1 MNEKKVYK
9 IISLSKSSGGLSSL
23 FSMNCKR
30 FDSIR
35 PYESRYHIGIDYY
48 SKDIKLLNGPQ
59 VTLHFWNVF
68 FQARFNFFL
77 EKLVKDAD
85 AGLLMFDT
93 TNKNSLYNIEMYIS
107 IFRGHDPLLPII
119 LLGNKAELM
128 VKRLIEQEYLEK
140 YLSRNNI
147 TRYYEIS
154 VKEDSKK
161 KIEELFSDLAH
172 LIFNRASNMKKI
184 KIKIK

>member
-9 IISLSKSSGGLSSL
+9 IISLSKTSAGLSSL
-23 FSMNCKR
+23 FSMNCKK

-35 PYESRYHIGIDYY
+35 PFESLYHIGIDYY
-48 SKDIKLLNGPQ
+48 SKDIKLLSGPH
-59 VTLHFWNVF
+59 VTLHFWNLF

-77 EKLVKDAD
+77 EKLVKDSD
-85 AGLLMFDT
+85 AGLLMFDIT
-93 TNKNSLYNIEMYIS
+93 SKNSLYNIEMYIS

-119 LLGNKAELM
+119 LLGNKVDLM

-154 VKEDSKK
+154 VKEDNKK
-161 KIEELFSDLAH
+161 KIEALFSDLAH

-184 KIKIK
+184 KIK